1 MSLKQSV
8 VVVNEYTV
16 KTSNGGTRGGTP
28 GDYVLRYMSRDGATE
43 DLTPVRRDTENF
55 ITRYMARES
64 AVDDA
69 ISVPELK
76 EQMRQI
82 QGDGGVAFGYGD
94 FSLSHKKLKQAAK
107 DIQKNFDDGKTVM
120 KTVLSFDE
128 EYLRQ
133 HGIIDEDFHLEQAG
147 DYKGNIDQMKLR
159 MAIMSGMDKLGRHYD
174 DLQYIGV
181 IQVDTKHVHCHLAM
195 VDRGKGTVMPDG
207 TQRGKITDKEK
218 KDLRRGI
225 DMFLD
230 EKQTVKMMS
239 ANVDYDKRNT
249 ICFVKKYTHKAM
261 NERGFSQFL
270 LACLPEDRTKWRADS
285 NSKEMRKPNAMVRE
299 YVNELLAL
307 PDSGYT
313 EALRRVDEY
322 ARNRTT
328 NEGLT
333 GKEYRTLYRQGQE
346 RIIRESMNSVYKV
359 LSEIPES
366 ELQMRTPMLDNMSMD
381 YEDMSNEA
389 TSDPMVEFGFKL
401 RSYKSRLDHH
411 KKENHNYHEAVK
423 EYEKQEASGEV
434 NEASRA
440 LYEYLLVEEEYNDK
454 LLAKYNHFLK
464 FIPPSEEYR
473 QGFDDLI
480 GYSKRIQNL
489 QDMINDT
496 TIKTMTSQN
505 AEDYGMKVYDER
517 GGMYAVTAPQ
527 VLENRL
533 GVLKTNFEIMKDEY
547 RVHLAD
553 YGLSIN
559 DDNEIVNKPKYE
571 FDEVKALDLHHLMY
585 DFPYDI
591 DVSVTNADAF
601 VDMADRRYNAFQ
613 KAKEYLIS
621 TDQDDALMNFPVD
634 DIELMHQTAEKFRDD
649 PVIRTL
655 REEPTVSKKRESRT
669 VRIDYD
675 FYVHQEE
682 EVKSVIKNTI
692 NSLQYE

>member
-16 KTSNGGTRGGTP
+16 KTNSGGTRGGTP

-43 DLTPVRRDTENF
+43 DLTPIRRDTENF
-55 ITRYMARES
+55 ITRYMARED
-64 AVDDA
+64 AVDEA

-107 DIQKNFDDGKTVM
+107 DIQKNFDEGKTVM

-128 EYLRQ
+128 EYLKKY
-133 HGIIDEDFHLEQAG
+133 GIVDEDFELQQPG

-159 MAIMSGMDKLGRHYD
+159 MAIMNGMEKLGRHYD

-195 VDRGKGTVMPDG
+195 VDRGEGTVMPDG

-239 ANVDYDKRNT
+239 ASVDYDKRNT
-249 ICFVKKYTHKAM
+249 VCFVKKYTHKAM

-285 NSKEMRKPNAMVRE
+285 NAKEMRKPNAMVRE
-299 YVNELLAL
+299 YVNQLLAL

-313 EALRRVDEY
+313 ESLRRVDEY
-322 ARNRTT
+322 ARNRTK
-328 NEGLT
+328 NEGLS

-346 RIIRESMNSVYKV
+346 RIIRESMNSVYRV

-366 ELQMRTPMLDNMSMD
+366 ELQMHTPMMDSMAMD
-381 YEDMSNEA
+381 YADMSNEA
-389 TSDPMVEFGFKL
+389 ASDPMIEFGFKL

-411 KKENHNYHEAVK
+411 KKEAHNYHDAVK
-423 EYEKQEASGEV
+423 EYEKQEESGDV

-440 LYEYLLVEEEYNDK
+440 LYEFLLVEEEYNDK

-464 FIPPSEEYR
+464 FIPPSSEYM
-473 QGFDDLI
+473 QGFEELI
-480 GYSKRIQNL
+480 AYSRRIDNL
-489 QDMINDT
+489 RDMMNDSSM
-496 TIKTMTSQN
+496 KMMTSQN
-505 AEDYGMKVYDER
+505 AEDYGMKVYNER
-517 GGMYAVTAPQ
+517 GGMYTVTSPQ

-533 GVLKTNFEIMKDEY
+533 NAMTNTFDTMREAY

-553 YGLSIN
+553 YGLSLN
-559 DDNEIVNKPKYE
+559 DENQIENHPKYE

-591 DVSVTNADAF
+591 DVSIVNANAF
-601 VDMADRRYNAFQ
+601 VEMADRRYEAFQ

-621 TDQDDALMNFPVD
+621 TDQDDTLVNFPVD
-634 DIELMHQTAEKFRDD
+634 DIELMHQTAERFRDD

-655 REEPTVSKKRESRT
+655 REEPSAEKKESRT

-675 FYVHQEE
+675 FYVRQEE
-682 EVKSVIKNTI
+682 EVKTVIKNTI

>member
-16 KTSNGGTRGGTP
+16 KTNSGGTRGGTP

-43 DLTPVRRDTENF
+43 DLTPIRRDTENF
-55 ITRYMARES
+55 ITRYMARED
-64 AVDDA
+64 AVDEA

-107 DIQKNFDDGKTVM
+107 DIQKNFDEGKTVM

-128 EYLRQ
+128 EYLKKY
-133 HGIIDEDFHLEQAG
+133 GIVDEDFELQQPG

-159 MAIMSGMDKLGRHYD
+159 MAIMNGMEKLGRHYD

-195 VDRGKGTVMPDG
+195 VDRGQGTVMPDG

-239 ANVDYDKRNT
+239 ASVDYDKRNT
-249 ICFVKKYTHKAM
+249 VCFVKKYTHKAM

-285 NSKEMRKPNAMVRE
+285 NAKEMRKPNAMVRE
-299 YVNELLAL
+299 YVNQLLAL

-313 EALRRVDEY
+313 ESLRRVDEY
-322 ARNRTT
+322 ARNRTK
-328 NEGLT
+328 NEGLS

-346 RIIRESMNSVYKV
+346 RIIRESMNSVYRV

-366 ELQMRTPMLDNMSMD
+366 ELQMHTPMMDSMAMD
-381 YEDMSNEA
+381 YADMSNEA
-389 TSDPMVEFGFKL
+389 ASDPMIEFGFKL

-411 KKENHNYHEAVK
+411 KKEAHNYHDAVK
-423 EYEKQEASGEV
+423 EYEKQEESGDV

-440 LYEYLLVEEEYNDK
+440 LYEFLLVEEEYNDK

-464 FIPPSEEYR
+464 FIPPSSEYM
-473 QGFDDLI
+473 QGFEELI
-480 GYSKRIQNL
+480 AYSRRIDNL
-489 QDMINDT
+489 RDMMNDSSM
-496 TIKTMTSQN
+496 KMMTSQN
-505 AEDYGMKVYDER
+505 AEDYGMKVYNER
-517 GGMYAVTAPQ
+517 GGMYTVTSPQ

-533 GVLKTNFEIMKDEY
+533 NAMTNTFDTMREAYK
-547 RVHLAD
+547 VHLAD
-553 YGLSIN
+553 YGLSLN
-559 DDNEIVNKPKYE
+559 DENQIENHPKYE

-591 DVSVTNADAF
+591 DVSIVNANAF
-601 VDMADRRYNAFQ
+601 VEMADRRYEAFQ

-621 TDQDDALMNFPVD
+621 TDQDDTLVNFPVD
-634 DIELMHQTAEKFRDD
+634 DIELMHQTAERFRDD

-655 REEPTVSKKRESRT
+655 REEPSAEKKESRT

-675 FYVHQEE
+675 FYVRQEE
-682 EVKSVIKNTI
+682 EVKTVIKNTI

>member
-1 MSLKQSV
+1 
-8 VVVNEYTV
+8 
-16 KTSNGGTRGGTP
+16 
-28 GDYVLRYMSRDGATE
+28 
-43 DLTPVRRDTENF
+43 
-55 ITRYMARES
+55 
-64 AVDDA
+64 
-69 ISVPELK
+69 
-76 EQMRQI
+76 
-82 QGDGGVAFGYGD
+82 
-94 FSLSHKKLKQAAK
+94 
-107 DIQKNFDDGKTVM
+107 
-120 KTVLSFDE
+120 
-128 EYLRQ
+128 
-133 HGIIDEDFHLEQAG
+133 
-147 DYKGNIDQMKLR
+147 MKLR
-159 MAIMSGMDKLGRHYD
+159 MAIMSGMEKLGRHYD

-230 EKQTVKMMS
+230 ENQTVKMMS

-270 LACLPEDRTKWRADS
+270 LACLPEDRTMWRADS
-285 NSKEMRKPNAMVRE
+285 NAREMRKPNAMVRE
-299 YVNELLAL
+299 YVNQLLAL

-322 ARNRTT
+322 ARNRTSH
-328 NEGLT
+328 EGLT

-346 RIIRESMNSVYKV
+346 RIIRESMNSVYRV

-366 ELQMRTPMLDNMSMD
+366 ELQLHTPMLDSMSMD
-381 YEDMSNEA
+381 YEDMSSEA
-389 TSDPMVEFGFKL
+389 SSDPMIEFGFKL
-401 RSYKSRLDHH
+401 RSYKTRLDHH
-411 KKENHNYHEAVK
+411 RKETNNYREAVK
-423 EYEKQEASGEV
+423 DFERQEESGDV
-434 NEASRA
+434 NEAAHA

-454 LLAKYNHFLK
+454 LLAKYSHFLK
-464 FIPPSEEYR
+464 FIPPSDEYR
-473 QGFDDLI
+473 EGFDELI
-480 GYSKRIQNL
+480 RYSQRITNL
-489 QDMINDT
+489 QNMINDT
-496 TIKTMTSQN
+496 SIKTMTSQN
-505 AEDYGMKVYDER
+505 AEEYGIKVYDER

-527 VLENRL
+527 VLDNRL
-533 GVLKTNFEIMKDEY
+533 NALRDNFDRMKDDY
-547 RVHLAD
+547 RAHLAN
-553 YGLSIN
+553 YGLSLN
-559 DDNEIVNKPKYE
+559 EDNEIVNKPKYD

-591 DVSVTNADAF
+591 DVSVVNAEAF
-601 VDMADRRYNAFQ
+601 VNMADRRYNAFQ

-621 TDQDDALMNFPVD
+621 TDQDDTLVNFPVD

-649 PVIRTL
+649 PVIHTL
-655 REEPTVSKKRESRT
+655 REEPSLKKKESRT

>member
-16 KTSNGGTRGGTP
+16 KTNSGGTRGGTP

-43 DLTPVRRDTENF
+43 DLTPIRRDTENF
-55 ITRYMARES
+55 ITRYMARED
-64 AVDDA
+64 AVDEA

-107 DIQKNFDDGKTVM
+107 DIQKNFDEGKTVM

-128 EYLRQ
+128 EYLKKY
-133 HGIIDEDFHLEQAG
+133 GIVDEDFELQQPG

-159 MAIMSGMDKLGRHYD
+159 MAIMNGMEKLGRHYD

-195 VDRGKGTVMPDG
+195 VDRGQGTVMPDG

-239 ANVDYDKRNT
+239 ASVDYDKRNT
-249 ICFVKKYTHKAM
+249 VCFVKKYTHKAM

-285 NSKEMRKPNAMVRE
+285 NAKEMRKPNAMVRE
-299 YVNELLAL
+299 YVNQLLAL

-313 EALRRVDEY
+313 ESLRRVDEY
-322 ARNRTT
+322 ARNRTK
-328 NEGLT
+328 NEGLS

-346 RIIRESMNSVYKV
+346 RIIRESMNSVYRV

-366 ELQMRTPMLDNMSMD
+366 ELQMHTPMMDSMAMD
-381 YEDMSNEA
+381 YADMSNEA
-389 TSDPMVEFGFKL
+389 ASDPMIEFGFKL

-411 KKENHNYHEAVK
+411 KKEAHNYHDAVK
-423 EYEKQEASGEV
+423 EYEKQEESGDV

-440 LYEYLLVEEEYNDK
+440 LYEFLLVEEEYNDK

-464 FIPPSEEYR
+464 FIPPSSEYM
-473 QGFDDLI
+473 QGFEELI
-480 GYSKRIQNL
+480 AYSRRMDNL
-489 QDMINDT
+489 RDMMNDSSM
-496 TIKTMTSQN
+496 KMMTSQN
-505 AEDYGMKVYDER
+505 AEDYGMKVYNER
-517 GGMYAVTAPQ
+517 GGMYTVTSPQ

-533 GVLKTNFEIMKDEY
+533 NAMTNTFDTMREAYK
-547 RVHLAD
+547 VHLAD
-553 YGLSIN
+553 YGLSLN
-559 DDNEIVNKPKYE
+559 DENQIENRPKYE

-591 DVSVTNADAF
+591 DVSIVNANAF
-601 VDMADRRYNAFQ
+601 VEMADRRYEAFQ

-621 TDQDDALMNFPVD
+621 TDQDDTLVNFPVD
-634 DIELMHQTAEKFRDD
+634 DIELMHQTAERFRDD

-655 REEPTVSKKRESRT
+655 REEPSAEKKESRT

-675 FYVHQEE
+675 FYVRQEE
-682 EVKSVIKNTI
+682 EVKTVIKNTI

>member
-16 KTSNGGTRGGTP
+16 KTNSGGTRGGTP

-43 DLTPVRRDTENF
+43 DLTPIRRDTENF
-55 ITRYMARES
+55 ITRYMARED
-64 AVDDA
+64 AVDEA

-107 DIQKNFDDGKTVM
+107 DIQKNFDEGKTVM

-128 EYLRQ
+128 EYLKKY
-133 HGIIDEDFHLEQAG
+133 GIVDEDFELQQPG

-159 MAIMSGMDKLGRHYD
+159 MAIMNGMEKLGRHYD

-195 VDRGKGTVMPDG
+195 VDRGEGTVMPDG

-239 ANVDYDKRNT
+239 ASVDYDKRNT
-249 ICFVKKYTHKAM
+249 VCFVKKYTHKAM

-285 NSKEMRKPNAMVRE
+285 NAKEMRKPNAMVRE
-299 YVNELLAL
+299 YVNQLLAL

-313 EALRRVDEY
+313 ESLRRVDEY
-322 ARNRTT
+322 ARNRTK
-328 NEGLT
+328 NEGLS

-346 RIIRESMNSVYKV
+346 RIIRESMNSVYRV

-366 ELQMRTPMLDNMSMD
+366 ELQMHTPMMDSMAMD
-381 YEDMSNEA
+381 YADMSNEA
-389 TSDPMVEFGFKL
+389 ASDPMIEFGFKL

-411 KKENHNYHEAVK
+411 KKEAHNYHDAVK
-423 EYEKQEASGEV
+423 EYEKQEESGDV

-440 LYEYLLVEEEYNDK
+440 LYEFLLVEEEYNDK

-464 FIPPSEEYR
+464 FIPPSSEYM
-473 QGFDDLI
+473 QGFEELI
-480 GYSKRIQNL
+480 AYSRRIDNL
-489 QDMINDT
+489 RDMMNDSSM
-496 TIKTMTSQN
+496 KMMTSQN
-505 AEDYGMKVYDER
+505 AEDYGMKVYNER
-517 GGMYAVTAPQ
+517 GGMYTVTSPQ

-533 GVLKTNFEIMKDEY
+533 NAMTNTFDTMREAYK
-547 RVHLAD
+547 VHLAD
-553 YGLSIN
+553 YGLSLN
-559 DDNEIVNKPKYE
+559 DGNQIENHPKYE

-591 DVSVTNADAF
+591 DVSIVNANAF
-601 VDMADRRYNAFQ
+601 VEMADRRYEAFQ

-621 TDQDDALMNFPVD
+621 TDQDDTLVNFPVD
-634 DIELMHQTAEKFRDD
+634 DIELMHQTAERFRDD

-655 REEPTVSKKRESRT
+655 REEPSAEKKESRT

-675 FYVHQEE
+675 FYVRQEE
-682 EVKSVIKNTI
+682 EVKTVIKNTI

>member
-16 KTSNGGTRGGTP
+16 KTNSGGTRGGTP

-43 DLTPVRRDTENF
+43 DLTPIRRDTENF
-55 ITRYMARES
+55 ITRYMARED
-64 AVDDA
+64 AVDEA

-107 DIQKNFDDGKTVM
+107 DIQKNFDEGKTVM

-128 EYLRQ
+128 EYLKKY
-133 HGIIDEDFHLEQAG
+133 GIVDEDFELQQPG

-159 MAIMSGMDKLGRHYD
+159 MAIMNGMEKLGRHYD

-195 VDRGKGTVMPDG
+195 VDRGEGTVMPDG

-239 ANVDYDKRNT
+239 ASVDYDKRNT
-249 ICFVKKYTHKAM
+249 VCFVKKYTHKAM

-285 NSKEMRKPNAMVRE
+285 NAKEMRKPNAMVRE
-299 YVNELLAL
+299 YVNHLLAL

-313 EALRRVDEY
+313 ESLRRVDEY
-322 ARNRTT
+322 ARNRTK
-328 NEGLT
+328 NEGLS

-346 RIIRESMNSVYKV
+346 RIIRESMNSVYRV

-366 ELQMRTPMLDNMSMD
+366 ELQMHTPMMDSMAMD
-381 YEDMSNEA
+381 YADMSNEA
-389 TSDPMVEFGFKL
+389 ASDPMIEFGFKL

-411 KKENHNYHEAVK
+411 KKEAHNYHDAVK
-423 EYEKQEASGEV
+423 EYEKQEESGDV

-440 LYEYLLVEEEYNDK
+440 LYEFLLVEEEYNDK

-464 FIPPSEEYR
+464 FIPPSSEYM
-473 QGFDDLI
+473 QGFEELI
-480 GYSKRIQNL
+480 AYSRRIDNL
-489 QDMINDT
+489 RDMMNDSSM
-496 TIKTMTSQN
+496 KMMTSQN
-505 AEDYGMKVYDER
+505 AEDYGMKVYNER
-517 GGMYAVTAPQ
+517 GGMYTVTSPQ

-533 GVLKTNFEIMKDEY
+533 NAMTNTFDTMREAYK
-547 RVHLAD
+547 VHLAD
-553 YGLSIN
+553 YGLSLN
-559 DDNEIVNKPKYE
+559 DENQIENHPKYE

-591 DVSVTNADAF
+591 DVSIVNANAF
-601 VDMADRRYNAFQ
+601 VEMADRRYEAFQ

-621 TDQDDALMNFPVD
+621 TDQDDTLVNFPVD
-634 DIELMHQTAEKFRDD
+634 DIELMHQTAERFRDD

-655 REEPTVSKKRESRT
+655 REEPSTEKKESRT

-675 FYVHQEE
+675 FYVRQEE
-682 EVKSVIKNTI
+682 EVKTVIKNTI

>member
-16 KTSNGGTRGGTP
+16 KTNSGGTRGGTP

-43 DLTPVRRDTENF
+43 DLTPIRRDTENF
-55 ITRYMARES
+55 ITRYMARED
-64 AVDDA
+64 AVDEA

-107 DIQKNFDDGKTVM
+107 DIQKNFDEGKTVM

-128 EYLRQ
+128 EYLKKY
-133 HGIIDEDFHLEQAG
+133 GIVDENFELQQPG

-159 MAIMSGMDKLGRHYD
+159 MAIMNGMEKLGRHYD

-195 VDRGKGTVMPDG
+195 VDRGEGTVMPDG

-239 ANVDYDKRNT
+239 ASVDYDKRNT
-249 ICFVKKYTHKAM
+249 VCFVKKYTHKAM

-285 NSKEMRKPNAMVRE
+285 NAKEMRKPNAMVRE
-299 YVNELLAL
+299 YVNQLLAL

-313 EALRRVDEY
+313 ESLRRVDEY
-322 ARNRTT
+322 ARNRTK
-328 NEGLT
+328 NEGLS

-346 RIIRESMNSVYKV
+346 RIIRESMNSVYRV

-366 ELQMRTPMLDNMSMD
+366 ELQMHTPMMDSMAMD
-381 YEDMSNEA
+381 YADMSNEA
-389 TSDPMVEFGFKL
+389 ASDPMIEFGFKL

-411 KKENHNYHEAVK
+411 KKEAHNYHDAVK
-423 EYEKQEASGEV
+423 EYEKQEESGDV

-440 LYEYLLVEEEYNDK
+440 LYEFLLVEEEYNDK

-464 FIPPSEEYR
+464 FIPPSSEYM
-473 QGFDDLI
+473 QGFEELI
-480 GYSKRIQNL
+480 AYSRRIDNL
-489 QDMINDT
+489 RDMMNDSSM
-496 TIKTMTSQN
+496 KMMTSQN
-505 AEDYGMKVYDER
+505 AEDYGMKVYNER
-517 GGMYAVTAPQ
+517 GGMYAVTSPQ

-533 GVLKTNFEIMKDEY
+533 NAMTNTFDTMREAYK
-547 RVHLAD
+547 VHLAD
-553 YGLSIN
+553 YGLSLN
-559 DDNEIVNKPKYE
+559 DENQIENHPKYE

-591 DVSVTNADAF
+591 DVSIVNANAF
-601 VDMADRRYNAFQ
+601 VEMADRRYEAFQ
-613 KAKEYLIS
+613 KAKEYLTS
-621 TDQDDALMNFPVD
+621 TDQDDTLVNFPVD
-634 DIELMHQTAEKFRDD
+634 DIELMHQTAERFRDD

-655 REEPTVSKKRESRT
+655 REEPSAEKKESRT

-675 FYVHQEE
+675 FYVRQEE
-682 EVKSVIKNTI
+682 EVKTVIKNTI